1 MAPSH
6 LIPHNP
12 ELSTSLSVF
21 FFHDSFILLL
31 LWQMAVDGGFINLKA
46 FTERSR
52 SPLHPIT
59 LSSITTILN
68 YDKCFLAQLRDKS
81 GEGKVF
87 VCCSFVFVF
96 ASVMFS
102 ALPPATEAN
111 RTNSRSNSMKKKKTL
126 MDFQFVYNATCFL
139 LASFCGGIRIFTLIF
154 PLRMST
160 NSDLLKTVTRRGCCE
175 RQVKVFSFLVNF
187 RGN

>member
-21 FFHDSFILLL
+21 FFHDSFTLPL
-31 LWQMAVDGGFINLKA
+31 LWQMPVDGGDFINLKA
-46 FTERSR
+46 FAVERSR

-96 ASVMFS
+96 PSVMFS
-102 ALPPATEAN
+102 ALPPATETN
-111 RTNSRSNSMKKKKTL
+111 KTNSRSIL
-126 MDFQFVYNATCFL
+126 
-139 LASFCGGIRIFTLIF
+139 
-154 PLRMST
+154 
-160 NSDLLKTVTRRGCCE
+160 
-175 RQVKVFSFLVNF
+175 
-187 RGN
+187 